1 MSLYRNLQHV
11 YFVHVEM
18 RLDSSIVKAL
28 QVKEFLS
35 RPVREKGCL
44 LFFVFS
50 KKAFCGLTEHCSFLC
65 FLLSFFW
72 E

>member
-11 YFVHVEM
+11 YFVLVEM

-35 RPVREKGCL
+35 
-44 LFFVFS
+44 
-50 KKAFCGLTEHCSFLC
+50 
-65 FLLSFFW
+65 
-72 E
+72 

>member
-18 RLDSSIVKAL
+18 RLDASIVKAL
-28 QVKEFLS
+28 QVEEFLS

-44 LFFVFS
+44 LFLFFQKKHFVV
-50 KKAFCGLTEHCSFLC
+50 
-65 FLLSFFW
+65 
-72 E
+72 